1 MGRLVVIL
9 ALAIAGGA
17 FAADRNG
24 RFAPKGAGLVL
35 CESFVAEHAKGSDA
49 YLLFRG
55 WIDGFVTAA
64 NRYET
69 ETFDLLASQT
79 PATIAAAIDNHC
91 SKNPQDPVVEVM
103 LSIVDQLRDQ
113 RIRAESRLVR
123 VENGSGDHVLLYE
136 ESILAIRTVLAELGY
151 PLDSEDSSFNGRVES
166 ALREFQVTRNLKAT
180 GLPDQ
185 ETLWQLLGPLGTR

>member
-1 MGRLVVIL
+1 MGRLAVIL

-17 FAADRNG
+17 IAADRNG

-35 CESFVAEHAKGSDA
+35 CERFVAEHAKGSDA
-49 YLLFRG
+49 YFLFRG

-113 RIRAESRLVR
+113 RIRAESRFVR
-123 VENGSGDHVLLYE
+123 IENGSGDHVLLYE
-136 ESILAIRTVLAELGY
+136 ESILAIRTALAELGY
-151 PLDSEDSSFNGRVES
+151 PLDSSDSSFDDRVES
-166 ALREFQVTRNLKAT
+166 ALREFQAARKLKAT

-185 ETLWQLLGPLGTR
+185 ETLWLLLGPLGTR